1 MTLNERSVGRFT
13 LITGT
18 GEAETSFPAFLLIHM
33 DFLNVAFKGLRD
45 TV

>member
-18 GEAETSFPAFLLIHM
+18 GKAETPFPAFLLIHV
-33 DFLNVAFKGLRD
+33 DFFQRCF
-45 TV
+45 